1 MNIDSLFISSI
12 LKEKSAEKFR
22 LAVKKVSNDKLI
34 GIEKTVY
41 QFIKDYY
48 RQSDGKI
55 PSVKA
60 VRTKFPEV
68 ELIQPG
74 DSIEFYIDELLN
86 REKYDKLTTANTAI
100 QNKLFNK
107 DINGAI
113 EELKKLNS
121 AIGKIAVE
129 DSTTVRINFG
139 ERIKSYLNAKRND
152 GKIGWQTGFDA
163 IDTHIGGLSDE
174 YVVIMGRRGSGKS
187 FLELMIGKNI
197 WFQMASPVFLVTNE
211 IPAKK
216 IGGRLDSIIS
226 EVSYSKYR
234 KGLLDS
240 RDEKKIK
247 ELANTYKV
255 LQEFHITNGAGKSV
269 DDIEFEIMSVDPK
282 PGLLLVDGLY
292 LTDMGFKGEYENTA
306 AASRS
311 YQRLKQKLGI
321 PMIVT
326 TQMTDDHQTKYARAI
341 EEDADIVFYLKQRPE
356 YRDLKRMELIFT
368 KIRDEDSYL
377 KLQLNWNFDKWDFS
391 EIKEDDGD
399 FESELEVN

>member
-1 MNIDSLFISSI
+1 MNIDALFISSI

-22 LAVKKVSNDKLI
+22 LAVKKISNDKLI

-68 ELIQPG
+68 ELIQPN
-74 DSIEFYIDELLN
+74 DSIEFYMDELLN

-129 DSTTVRINFG
+129 DSTTVRSNFG

-152 GKIGWQTGFDA
+152 GKIGWQTGFEA

-174 YVVIMGRRGSGKS
+174 YMVIMGSRGVGKS
-187 FLELMIGKNI
+187 FLSLMIGKNI
-197 WFQMASPVFLVTNE
+197 WVQMTAPVFLVTNE

-216 IGGRLDSIIS
+216 MGMRLDTITS

-240 RDEKKIK
+240 KDEKKIK
-247 ELANTYKV
+247 KLSEMYKI
-255 LQEFHITNGAGKSV
+255 LPEFYMTNGAGKSV

-306 AASRS
+306 AASRA

-321 PMIVT
+321 PLIVT
-326 TQMTDDHQTKYARAI
+326 TQMTADYQTKYARAI

-356 YRDLKRMELIFT
+356 YRDLKRMELIFP

-377 KLQLNWNFDKWDFS
+377 KLQLNWNFEKWDFS
-391 EIKEDDGD
+391 QIEENDGD
-399 FESELEVN
+399 SVSELEVS